1 MRNLE
6 NVANK
11 LVHTGDTDCRSSKHS
26 RYL

>member
-11 LVHTGDTDCRSSKHS
+11 LVRTGDTDCRSRKKT